1 MNGNDRRPE
10 EQLVRLARQLGEREA
25 AGVDAQKTAWAVM
38 ARLRREPARRTWRA
52 RMRPVRLAA
61 VASVLL
67 AVGLGIRELARP
79 GAPGKVVVPVE
90 FAELPDD
97 VLQEVLDSLSL
108 DAPVSELVPV
118 ALNDLSESEL
128 TVLLETMEG

>member
-1 MNGNDRRPE
+1 
-10 EQLVRLARQLGEREA
+10 
-25 AGVDAQKTAWAVM
+25 
-38 ARLRREPARRTWRA
+38 
-52 RMRPVRLAA
+52 LAA
-61 VASVLL
+61 AASVIL

-79 GAPGKVVVPVE
+79 GTAEEIVVPVE

>member
-1 MNGNDRRPE
+1 MNGNDRRTE
-10 EQLVRLARQLGEREA
+10 EQLVRLARRLGEREA
-25 AGVDAQKTAWAVM
+25 AGVDAQKTAWAVL
-38 ARLRREPARRTWRA
+38 ARLRREPARQAWRA

-61 VASVLL
+61 AASVIL

-79 GAPGKVVVPVE
+79 GTAEEVVVPVE